1 MRKGIST
8 IIATIILVV
17 ITIGL
22 ISTAYLYFSGLI
34 GGMTE
39 GAISLV
45 DAYCVAASDDII
57 AIVKN
62 EGTADISSL
71 NCIINGAA
79 CNADGNENTDC
90 DLGLSPGDICT
101 YNITDTI
108 PDSINQI
115 RIIAANSVGG
125 AVQCR

>member
-1 MRKGIST
+1 MSKGIAT

-34 GGMTE
+34 SGMTE

-45 DAYCVAASDDII
+45 DAYCASNSYIYV
-57 AIVKN
+57 IVKN

-71 NCIINGAA
+71 SCIVNGVT
-79 CNADGNENTDC
+79 CTDGGGSTC
-90 DLGLSPGDICT
+90 PTLPYGGTCT
-101 YNITDTI
+101 YNISNAN
-108 PDSINQI
+108 PDSVNQLRVI
-115 RIIAANSVGG
+115 GANSVGG
-125 AVQCR
+125 PVECK

>member
-1 MRKGIST
+1 MSKGIAT

-22 ISTAYLYFSGLI
+22 VSTAYLYFSGLI

-45 DAYCVAASDDII
+45 DAYCAKDDHIYV
-57 AIVKN
+57 IVKN

-71 NCIINGAA
+71 SCIINGAA
-79 CNADGNENTDC
+79 CTTGNNGNTC
-90 DLGLSPGDICT
+90 PTLPYGGTCT
-101 YNITDTI
+101 YNITNVAK
-108 PDSINQI
+108 SSVNQV
-115 RIIAANSVGG
+115 RVVGANSVGG
-125 AVQCR
+125 PVQCG